1 MVLENIPTANM
12 LSKVENAR
20 VLHACYAYHFFNDG
34 ITFILPTVMGLLFRR
49 FGLNW
54 FEAGLVYAMNLLS
67 MIIFQLIMGYY
78 SDKLDQKKIMFTGMA
93 LLGMSTVFMVFSIDF
108 YSLLVYG
115 TILGLGLGIQHAS
128 SYSISSR
135 IKNEKVNRQS
145 AAGDAGKGGAI
156 LVSTLLVFFL
166 NNDLAWQIPFLT
178 WGAGT
183 LIMLLVDVIQLRH
196 YSLYPSGF
204 VKGQQ
209 RHETSDPSQ
218 MGTISVKQIV
228 GLSSFFALFML
239 YNAQSQVITNNLTPY
254 FTAYKGFDQHV
265 APIFFVVYIL
275 LAFAGSSSS
284 LGLSNK
290 LGKKRHVG
298 LNYSIYLAMLVA
310 FVIFNS
316 PGLLMN
322 MIFCGMLGFFSSTVY
337 PVILEV
343 MSSKTPK
350 TRLGLVFGITM
361 GIGWTGGFVAS
372 LLAGYVAQ
380 MFTVQSMFLITVACV
395 VFSMAIAWKM
405 KFS

>member
-1 MVLENIPTANM
+1 MAPENMATGNV
-12 LSKVENAR
+12 LSKVENTR

-49 FGLNW
+49 FELNW
-54 FEAGLVYAMNLLS
+54 FEAGIVYAINLLS
-67 MIIFQLIMGYY
+67 TIIFQLIMGYF
-78 SDKLDQKKIMFTGMA
+78 SDTVDQKKIMFVGMA
-93 LLGMSTVFMVFSIDF
+93 LLGTSTVLMVFSVDF
-108 YSLLVYG
+108 YSLLLYG

-145 AAGDAGKGGAI
+145 AAGDAGKAGAI

-178 WGAGT
+178 WGTGT
-183 LIMLLVDVIQLRH
+183 IVMLLVDVIRLRN

-204 VKGQQ
+204 VKGRQ
-209 RHETSDPSQ
+209 RDNTSIRSETR
-218 MGTISVKQIV
+218 TISLKRLL
-228 GLSSFFALFML
+228 GLSSFFAMFAL

-254 FTAYKGFDQHV
+254 FTAYKGFDQHI

-275 LAFAGSSSS
+275 LTFAGSSSS
-284 LGLSNK
+284 LGLSNRF
-290 LGKKRHVG
+290 GKKRHVG
-298 LNYSIYLAMLVA
+298 LNYAIYLVVLVA
-310 FVIFNS
+310 FVLFNS
-316 PGLLMN
+316 PSLLMN
-322 MIFCGMLGFFSSTVY
+322 MIFCGMLGFFSSTIY

-361 GIGWTGGFVAS
+361 GIGWAGGFAAS
-372 LLAGYVAQ
+372 LLAGFLAQ
-380 MFTVQSMFLITVACV
+380 AFTVQSMFLITMICV
-395 VFSMAIAWKM
+395 IISLVIAWKM